1 MSNIFDDIVRI
12 GKEVCEREDAENQK
26 DVLDRLQAK
35 HDECLKSWQ
44 PLATHVWGMFEAMG
58 VEVEKV
64 VIPEYA
70 HDKDHPAWL
79 LHPTKHYTNP
89 QLLVH
94 FPGVLCPLIMVFDNT
109 GNEVEVGYNIA
120 EIYSYDQYLPA
131 PKPEWRYSRNSQ
143 PTLQRHELSKAIYL
157 TVKESKYL
165 QERLDEWEKEKP
177 KPRPVITDP
186 LPTLRD
192 FVDSLAEE
200 EPGPALI
207 AKAILIAGREY
218 GNG

>member
-94 FPGVLCPLIMVFDNT
+94 FPDILCPLIVVFDNT
-109 GNEVEVGYNIA
+109 GNEVEVGYDVV
-120 EIYSYDQYLPA
+120 EGDPYSYAFDLPHW
-131 PKPEWRYSRNSQ
+131 KYSRNCA
-143 PTLQRHELSKAIYL
+143 PTLGRHELSKAIYL
-157 TVKESKYL
+157 TVKESECL
-165 QERLDEWEKEKP
+165 QERLDEWEKEKS

-192 FVDSLAEE
+192 FVEGLAEE